1 MSQMQNNQQKDV
13 GKEACEDMLSILHK
27 LEFGDT
33 APLHKPSNL
42 KPIYYSIFALLILG
56 AGYIAVQILSTGKP
70 TEVSVIG
77 TPQNTSSFGLALDA
91 QLEVSGFVV
100 APESTTVSA
109 NVTGR
114 VTGISV
120 GLGDL
125 VQAGQAVATLD
136 DRQAKIELN
145 TFETN
150 LKSQLSLR
158 EVRLE
163 DLALAQASSDRAKR
177 LLEEQLIS
185 DEAYEQVISQ
195 VIIKKIAAIQLEQSI
210 DELKNGILQTQLYLD
225 DLIIRSPFNGIV
237 TAMSAN
243 VGEIISPASAGGTFT
258 RSGICTITDLSSLEF
273 HFDVNERFLPQ
284 VVNSDSISVSFTSQP
299 DLLVEAKIKQIAPI
313 TDSQTGTV
321 IVITEP
327 VEQVPTINPGATVTG
342 VFTKKPDH
350 LNDAPKAILIP
361 NSAVHILDGKTY
373 VFVEVNGV
381 ARRRLV
387 DARQKANDDYLLTDL
402 PQRLTV
408 ISWSASPLTDGQDII
423 IKR

>member
-1 MSQMQNNQQKDV
+1 MSRIQSNLSKDTN
-13 GKEACEDMLSILHK
+13 EDMLSILHK

-33 APLHKPSNL
+33 AQLHKPSNL
-42 KPIYYSIFALLILG
+42 KLIYYPIFVLLLLG
-56 AGYIAVQILSTGKP
+56 ISYIAVQNLSTDKP
-70 TEVSVIG
+70 TEVGVIVI
-77 TPQNTSSFGLALDA
+77 PQDTSSSGVALAPL
-91 QLEVSGFVV
+91 LEVSGFVV

-120 GLGDL
+120 ELGDL

-145 TFETN
+145 TFETK

-163 DLALAQASSDRAKR
+163 DLALTQASGERAKR
-177 LLEEQLIS
+177 LFENQLIS
-185 DEAYEQVISQ
+185 NEAYEQVLSQ
-195 VIIKKIAAIQLEQSI
+195 VISKKIAIIQLEQSI
-210 DELKNGILQTQLYLD
+210 DELKNAILQTQLYLD
-225 DLIIRSPFNGIV
+225 DLVIRSPFSGIV

-273 HFDVNERFLPQ
+273 HFDVNERFLSQ
-284 VVNSDSISVSFTSQP
+284 VFSSDSIRVSFTSQP

-327 VEQVPTINPGATVTG
+327 VEQVNTINPGATVTG

-350 LNDAPKAILIP
+350 LKDAPRAIVIP
-361 NSAVHILDGKTY
+361 NSAVHFIDGKTY
-373 VFVEVNGV
+373 VFVEENGV
-381 ARRRLV
+381 ARLRLV
-387 DARQKANDDYLLTDL
+387 DARQNANDDYLLTDV

-408 ISWSASPLTDGQDII
+408 IASSTSPLTDGQTIT